1 MTVVILVAGSGTR
14 FRDQKPKC
22 LVDIN
27 GITLL
32 EWTISLIREVDDK
45 VPIRLVTGHKY
56 NLIQEYVDRLEYD
69 NLETIHNVNYQNDQN
84 ILSAHTGMAG
94 IDTDILILEGDC
106 IFNRKT
112 MEQLISS
119 IGENKNII
127 FTKGESKKNKK
138 NAIIKS
144 TEDGKF
150 SGYIIGER
158 PSIDHKEWHN
168 MTGSVL
174 FNKYDVKNIISWLN
188 ENDRDPSS
196 TYYFQPLV
204 ENEGAFEVEVMKLSK
219 DSDFLSFNTQVEYLD
234 AMAKLGLETTIRLID
249 TKFLKHVE
257 GFSGKR
263 VEWLKN
269 KIIKERVWNKPI
281 CVDSKYGIVMDGQ
294 HRMEVA
300 KLLNISKIPA
310 ILFEHKEVKFWSLR
324 DNHVVDLESIIDKS
338 LSGNIYPYKTVKYS
352 FPIEIPKCSINLEEL

>member
-14 FRDQKPKC
+14 FRDEKPKC

-32 EWTISLIREVDDK
+32 EWTISLIREVDDE

-56 NLIQEYVDRLEYD
+56 NLIQEYVDRLEYN
-69 NLETIHNVNYQNDQN
+69 NLETVHNLDYENDQN

-106 IFNRKT
+106 IFNKKT
-112 MEQLISS
+112 MEELVTS
-119 IGENKNII
+119 IGKNKNII
-127 FTKGESKKNKK
+127 FTKGESELNKT

-144 TEDGKF
+144 NKDGNF
-150 SGYIIGER
+150 AGYIIGKR
-158 PSIDHKEWHN
+158 PLIDNKEWYN

-174 FNKYDVKNIISWLN
+174 FNKYDIKNIISWLN
-188 ENDRDPSS
+188 KNDRDPRS

-204 ENEGAFEVEVMKLSK
+204 EKEEIFEVEVMELNES
-219 DSDFLSFNTQVEYLD
+219 SDFLSFNTQVEYLV
-234 AMAKLGLETTIRLID
+234 AMEKLGLETKIRLID

-257 GFSGKR
+257 GFSEKR

-269 KIIKERVWNKPI
+269 KIIKEGIWNKPI
-281 CVDSKYGIVMDGQ
+281 CIDSKYGIVMDGQ

-300 KLLNISKIPA
+300 KSLNVSKIPA
-310 ILFEHKEVKFWSLR
+310 ILFEHGEVEFWSLR
-324 DNHVVDLESIIDKS
+324 DNHIVDLESIIDKS
-338 LSGNIYPYKTVKYS
+338 LSGKIYPYKTVKYS